1 MEGRFVT
8 LFNALPAAGF
18 RSPFTKYLVYY
29 DGPVAEADLC
39 GQGASDATGFGLA
52 AMYVQACSGAPV
64 SVVAAHELLHTL
76 GAVPRGAP
84 NRCPDPNGA
93 HTCDSMADLMHPFL
107 DTSPLDAKLLDPGRD
122 DYYGHS
128 GTFTD
133 SQDSPWLVQLDRQ
146 QPFTTTI
153 SGSRWSDGRRA
164 RPRLRADLHDHVER
178 VDASHPES
186 CSPSRVEARS
196 LGRRV
201 HRRLDLRCHGRP
213 PASRCRRSSLLS
225 VFRLSVAVSGR
236 GAVRSSRAGITCRP
250 RCSAAFPSFAPV
262 GLDRDAGEGLAVPLL
277 ERRVPRNETH
287 VHGPDD
293 CCDERSSCLFTRVVP
308 RLTSSRRSGS
318 VLRVEAKHDVLVVGA
333 GCAGMRAA
341 IEAFDAGADVAM
353 ISKIHPVRSHSGAAE
368 GGINAALGNASEDD
382 PEKHAFDTVKGSDYL
397 GDQDAIEIL
406 CQEAPDDVYQLEH
419 WGAVFSRT
427 PDGRIAQRPFGAAGE
442 PRTAY
447 AADITGHV
455 LIHVLYEQVMKRD
468 IKTYEEFFAWKL
480 VIDEDR
486 CQGVISWDL
495 LDGGLKSIGAK
506 TVILATGGAGR
517 LYTGTTNAYA
527 CTGDGMTMALRAG
540 VALKDMEM
548 MQFHPTTL
556 APTGVLITEG
566 CRGEGAYLLNAQS
579 ERFLIR
585 YAPNAMELASRDVIS
600 RAEQTE
606 IDEGRGI
613 DGNVMLDLRHL
624 GAERILERLHGTREL
639 SMTFAGVDPIFEP
652 IPVRPGAHY
661 HMGGVDTDV
670 WGRTSL
676 EGLYAAGEVAC
687 VSVHGANRLG
697 GNALME
703 TITYGKRAGAHAADW
718 ALSNTTITVP
728 PSVEEDAERELKTLL
743 DRTDG
748 ERPWQIRDELA
759 ETMHVNFGVFRRE
772 EQMLAQG
779 DLVQKLRERYERVVV
794 EDKGDVFNTDLTQA
808 LELGFLLELAE
819 CMIVSG
825 LARKESRGAHAR
837 PYDYPDRD
845 DESYLKHTLVTWEDD
860 APKLDWKPV
869 TMTKWE
875 PEERKY

>member
-1 MEGRFVT
+1 
-8 LFNALPAAGF
+8 
-18 RSPFTKYLVYY
+18 
-29 DGPVAEADLC
+29 
-39 GQGASDATGFGLA
+39 
-52 AMYVQACSGAPV
+52 
-64 SVVAAHELLHTL
+64 
-76 GAVPRGAP
+76 
-84 NRCPDPNGA
+84 
-93 HTCDSMADLMHPFL
+93 
-107 DTSPLDAKLLDPGRD
+107 
-122 DYYGHS
+122 
-128 GTFTD
+128 
-133 SQDSPWLVQLDRQ
+133 
-146 QPFTTTI
+146 
-153 SGSRWSDGRRA
+153 
-164 RPRLRADLHDHVER
+164 
-178 VDASHPES
+178 
-186 CSPSRVEARS
+186 
-196 LGRRV
+196 
-201 HRRLDLRCHGRP
+201 
-213 PASRCRRSSLLS
+213 
-225 VFRLSVAVSGR
+225 
-236 GAVRSSRAGITCRP
+236 
-250 RCSAAFPSFAPV
+250 
-262 GLDRDAGEGLAVPLL
+262 
-277 ERRVPRNETH
+277 
-287 VHGPDD
+287 
-293 CCDERSSCLFTRVVP
+293 
-308 RLTSSRRSGS
+308 
-318 VLRVEAKHDVLVVGA
+318 
-333 GCAGMRAA
+333 MRAA
-341 IEAFDAGADVAM
+341 IEAYDAGADVAM

-406 CQEAPDDVYQLEH
+406 CQEAPEDVYQLES

-480 VIDEDR
+480 VVDDER
-486 CQGVISWDL
+486 CQGVIAWDL
-495 LDGGLKSIGAK
+495 LNGGLTSIGAK

-527 CTGDGMTMALRAG
+527 CTGDGMAMALRAG

-566 CRGEGAYLLNAQS
+566 CRGEGAYLLNKDG
-579 ERFLIR
+579 ERFLVR

-606 IDEGRGI
+606 IDQGRGI
-613 DGNVMLDLRHL
+613 EGNVLLDLRHL
-624 GAERILERLHGTREL
+624 GAERIVERLHGTREL
-639 SMTFAGVDPIFEP
+639 SMTFAGVDPIYEP

-670 WGRTSL
+670 WGQTAL

-703 TITYGKRAGAHAADW
+703 TITYGKRVGRHASDW
-718 ALSNTTITVP
+718 ALTHTTVDVP
-728 PSVEEDAERELKTLL
+728 ASVEADAERELGQLL
-743 DRTDG
+743 DRTEG

-772 EQMLAQG
+772 EQMLEQG
-779 DLVQKLRERYERVVV
+779 EIVRGLRERYERVVV
-794 EDKGDVFNTDLTQA
+794 EDKGSVFNSDLTQA
-808 LELGFLLELAE
+808 LELGYLLELAE
-819 CMIVSG
+819 CMVVSG

-837 PYDYPDRD
+837 PHDFPDRD
-845 DESYLKHTLVTWEDD
+845 DENFLRHTVVTWEDE

-869 TMTKWE
+869 TMTKWQ
-875 PEERKY
+875 PQERTY